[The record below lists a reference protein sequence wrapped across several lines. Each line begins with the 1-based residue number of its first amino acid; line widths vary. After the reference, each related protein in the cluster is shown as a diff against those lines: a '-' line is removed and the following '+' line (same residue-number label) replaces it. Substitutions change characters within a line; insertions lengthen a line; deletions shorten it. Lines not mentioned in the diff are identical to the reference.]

1 MIPIAKGKFSQ
12 PRPPRRNDDAL
23 YQVHDFPEPEPVQPP
38 VRDASMDETM
48 LLTSTFEPIRD
59 AVPEEAPPAPVVSGD
74 TMTFDEELFMEETA
88 SDPVQ
93 PSHIPQPAYSQPEDE
108 DYEDDRYERK
118 AISRRS
124 AKNRKIL
131 LISICA
137 VTILLLAAIIIGV
150 VLHINSNK
158 DDGLILNNV
167 TVAGVNIGGMTP
179 EEATAAIHRAT
190 DLTFTVENMV
200 VYLPDTTLEFSPQ
213 DTGAK
218 LDVAAAV
225 EAAYNYGRSGTA
237 EENKQAKADS
247 LISNHTIALLPYLD
261 LDLDFIRGQLE
272 EYGEYFNSDYEES
285 SWTLEGSTPELDA
298 EKFDENAKPQT
309 LILKPGKPGRYVDI
323 DKVYNDIL
331 DAYSMNVFEVKTDM
345 TDEEQTPGALDLDE
359 IFESLCSEAV
369 NASMDMDTF
378 EVTPEVY
385 GYTFDL
391 EQAKKLLSETP
402 WGETLEITMEFVT
415 PEVLSA
421 DLEEKLFRDE
431 LAYAETPH
439 TTDENRNTNLKLA
452 CEAINGM
459 ILMPGDTFDY
469 NQVLGERTEERGYKP
484 AGALSAGT
492 STTEIGG
499 GICQVSS
506 TLYYC
511 TLLSDLEILARR
523 SHSLPSSYMPMMGV
537 DATVSWGGPDFRF
550 RNNTNY
556 PIRIEAGVSGG
567 YVKIKLVGTDEKDY
581 YVKME
586 AKIVDTESP
595 QTIEEKYTAAEAKA
609 KGYKDGQVKQQ
620 GVTGYTVYSYKCK
633 YDKETDEL
641 ISRDYEATSNYV
653 KKDKIVI
660 VVESE
665 ETDPPATE
673 APTTPPTEEPTTPP
687 ATEAPAT
694 EPPATQPPATEPPAT
709 EAPATE
715 PPMTEPDPDT
725 ISDTQPDSDS
735 ESGGTENP

>member
-1 MIPIAKGKFSQ
+1 MILIAKGKFSQ
-12 PRPPRRNDDAL
+12 PRQPRRDDDVLFQSPAVPDPAPA
-23 YQVHDFPEPEPVQPP
+23 QQPE
-38 VRDASMDETM
+38 RDPSMEETM

-59 AVPEEAPPAPVVSGD
+59 TIPEEAPPAPMVSGD
-74 TMTFDEELFMEETA
+74 TISFDEALFMEETA
-88 SDPVQ
+88 SFQ
-93 PSHIPQPAYSQPEDE
+93 PQSQYAPQNPYPEDA
-108 DYEDDRYERK
+108 DDFEDDPYERNT
-118 AISRRS
+118 ASRRKS
-124 AKNRKIL
+124 KNRTIL
-131 LISICA
+131 IVSICV
-137 VTILLLAAIIIGV
+137 VTILLLAAIIAGV
-150 VLHINSNK
+150 MLHINSNK

-179 EEATAAIHRAT
+179 EEASAAIHRAT
-190 DLTFTVENMV
+190 DMTFSVENMV
-200 VYLPDTTLEFSPQ
+200 VYLPDTTLELSPR

-225 EAAYNYGRSGTA
+225 EAAFNYGRSGTA
-237 EENKQAKADS
+237 EENKQAQADS

-261 LDLDFIRGQLE
+261 LDLDYIRDQLE

-285 SWTLEGSTPELDA
+285 SWTLEGDTPALEA
-298 EKFDENAKPQT
+298 EKFDESVKPQT
-309 LILKPGKPGRYVDI
+309 LILRPGKPGRYVDI
-323 DKVYNDIL
+323 DQIYNDIL

-345 TDEEQTPGALDLDE
+345 TDEEQTPEALDLDAV
-359 IFESLCSEAV
+359 FEALHTDSV

-391 EQAKKLLSETP
+391 EEAKKLLTQTP
-402 WGETLEITMEFVT
+402 WGETLEISMEYLI
-415 PEVLSA
+415 PEVLSD

-439 TTDENRNTNLKLA
+439 TNDANRNTNLKLA
-452 CEAINGM
+452 CEAINGTV
-459 ILMPGDTFDY
+459 LMPGDTFDY
-469 NQVLGERTEERGYKP
+469 NKALGERTEERGYKP

-511 TLLSDLEILARR
+511 TLLSDLEIVTRR
-523 SHSLPSSYMPMMGV
+523 SHSLPSSYMPMMGI

-550 RNNTNY
+550 KNDTNY
-556 PIRIEAGVSGG
+556 PIRIEAEVSGG
-567 YVKIKLVGTDEKDY
+567 YVKVRLVGTDEKDY
-581 YVKME
+581 YIKME
-586 AKIVDTESP
+586 AKIVEVLNPATV
-595 QTIEEKYTAAEAKA
+595 EETYTASEAKA

-620 GVTGYTVYSYKCK
+620 PVTGYTVYSYKCK

-660 VVESE
+660 VVVPE
-665 ETDPPATE
+665 ETEPPATE
-673 APTTPPTEEPTTPP
+673 EPTVPPTEEPTTLPP
-687 ATEAPAT
+687 TDPPVT
-694 EPPATQPPATEPPAT
+694 EPPATDPPVTEPPATEPPAT
-709 EAPATE
+709 EPPATE
-715 PPMTEPDPDT
+715 PPATNPPATEPNA
-725 ISDTQPDSDS
+725 
-735 ESGGTENP
+735 EA